1 MFNDIENFLL
11 TIEENKGKTID
22 DELVNKAQNL
32 LKNVK
37 EEFRKNVIDEFSY
50 YLEES
55 YDSKSNRKFI
65 KNVTSKVNF
74 VDEFAYR
81 KGSFIETYWDKLPE
95 MIDILKDYVNELE
108 TQEAEEQQNN
118 EQTEEGESNN
128 D

>member
-1 MFNDIENFLL
+1 MFNDFENFLL
-11 TIEENKGKTID
+11 KIEKNKGKTID
-22 DELVNKAQNL
+22 DELVNETQNL
-32 LKNVK
+32 LKKFK

-55 YDSKSNRKFI
+55 YDSKSSREFI
-65 KNVTSKVNF
+65 KNVTSKVKF

-81 KGSFIETYWDKLPE
+81 KGSFIEAYWDKLPE

-108 TQEAEEQQNN
+108 TQKSEEQQNN

>member
-74 VDEFAYR
+74 VDEFAYC

>member
-55 YDSKSNRKFI
+55 YDSKYNRKFI

-74 VDEFAYR
+74 VDEFAYC

>member
-1 MFNDIENFLL
+1 MLNDIENFLL

-32 LKNVK
+32 LKNFK

-50 YLEES
+50 YLKES
-55 YDSKSNRKFI
+55 YDSKSTREFI
-65 KNVTSKVNF
+65 KNVTSKVKF

-81 KGSFIETYWDKLPE
+81 KGAFIEAYWDKLQE

-118 EQTEEGESNN
+118 EQTEEGESN
-128 D
+128 DD